1 MTRFR
6 TFIASSIG
14 IALVA
19 GIPLVAGCGKMG
31 KDKGKA
37 EERQAI
43 AVAVV
48 TADTG
53 TVIRSTNLVGT
64 LVGDQQATVMP
75 KVAGRVT
82 EIARREGSFVNAGD
96 PILYIVN
103 DIPGMDYK
111 PGPVLSPIDG
121 VVGAI
126 NVEVGQSAAPGM
138 PVATVAS
145 FSNRIRVK
153 AAVSDAD
160 LPYVKVGAT
169 ADATIS
175 AIPDQVF
182 SGRVT
187 RISPMVDAASR
198 SATVEITLPNSQ
210 RQLVPGMTASV
221 RLVVER
227 REHVVVVPLGALF
240 ATDRTRAVTIEGT
253 TVRVRTIQVG
263 LVGDEKAEIVSGINP
278 GDKVATT
285 GKERV
290 QDGETVRPIEAKSE
304 ARSPNDEGRTAG
316 DTIGSRQSS
325 VVNPVGG
332 TR

>member
-1 MTRFR
+1 MRLSR
-6 TFIASSIG
+6 TIIAGSM
-14 IALVA
+14 ALA
-19 GIPLVAGCGKMG
+19 LLAGCGKPG
-31 KDKGKA
+31 KGKGKA
-37 EERQAI
+37 EEKQAV

-53 TVIRSTNLVGT
+53 TVIRSTSLVGT
-64 LVGDQQATVMP
+64 LVGEQQVTVMP

-82 EIARREGSFVNAGD
+82 EIARAEGSYVKAGD

-111 PGPVLSPIDG
+111 PGPVLSPISG
-121 VVGAI
+121 VVGKV

-145 FSNRIRVK
+145 YGSRIRVK

-160 LPYVKVGAT
+160 LPYVKVGAS

-175 AIPDQVF
+175 ALPDQVF

-187 RISPMVDAASR
+187 RISPMVDAMSR
-198 SATVEITLPNSQ
+198 SATVEVMLPNDQ
-210 RQLVPGMTASV
+210 HRLVPGMTASV
-221 RLVVER
+221 RLVLER
-227 REHVVVVPLGALF
+227 REHVVAVPLGALF
-240 ATDRTRAVTIEGT
+240 ATDRTRIVTIDGT
-253 TVRVRTIQVG
+253 TARVRTIQVG
-263 LVGDEKAEIVSGINP
+263 LVGDALVEIVSGIRP

-290 QDGETVRPIEAKSE
+290 QDGDAVRPIEAGTAAPVQPATDS
-304 ARSPNDEGRTAG
+304 ARPES
-316 DTIGSRQSS
+316 
-325 VVNPVGG
+325 G

>member
-1 MTRFR
+1 MRLSR
-6 TFIASSIG
+6 TIIAGS
-14 IALVA
+14 IALA
-19 GIPLVAGCGKMG
+19 LLAGCGARG
-31 KDKGKA
+31 GKGKA
-37 EERQAI
+37 EARQAV

-53 TVIRSTNLVGT
+53 TVIRSTNLIGT
-64 LVGDQQATVMP
+64 LVGEQQVTVMP

-82 EIARREGSFVNAGD
+82 EIARAEGSYVKAGD

-121 VVGAI
+121 MVGKV

-145 FSNRIRVK
+145 YSSRIRVR

-160 LPYVKVGAT
+160 LPYVKTGAT
-169 ADATIS
+169 ADVLVS
-175 AIPDQVF
+175 AIPGQVF
-182 SGRVT
+182 TGRVT
-187 RISPMVDAASR
+187 RISPMVDAMSR
-198 SATVEITLPNSQ
+198 SATVEIMLPNSQ
-210 RQLVPGMTASV
+210 GRLVPGMTASV

-227 REHVVVVPLGALF
+227 REHVVMVPLGALF
-240 ATDRTRAVTIEGT
+240 ATDRTRAVTIDGT
-253 TVRVRTIQVG
+253 TARVRTIQVG
-263 LVGDEKAEIVSGINP
+263 LVGDEKVEVISGINP

-290 QDGETVRPIEAKSE
+290 QDGDAVRPIEAGV
-304 ARSPNDEGRTAG
+304 R
-316 DTIGSRQSS
+316 
-325 VVNPVGG
+325 
-332 TR
+332 

>member
-1 MTRFR
+1 MV
-6 TFIASSIG
+6 
-14 IALVA
+14 ALA
-19 GIPLVAGCGKMG
+19 LFAGCGPAG
-31 KDKGKA
+31 KGPGRGKA
-37 EERQAI
+37 EAKEAM

-64 LVGDQQATVMP
+64 LVGEQQVTVMP

-82 EIARREGSFVNAGD
+82 EIARAEGSFVKAGD

-111 PGPVLSPIDG
+111 PGPVLSPISG
-121 VVGAI
+121 VVGKV

-145 FSNRIRVK
+145 YSDRIRVR

-160 LPYVKVGAT
+160 LAYVKTGST
-169 ADATIS
+169 ADVSVS

-182 SGRVT
+182 SGHVT
-187 RISPMVDAASR
+187 QISPMVDPASR
-198 SATVEITLPNSQ
+198 SATVEVMLSNSQ
-210 RQLVPGMTASV
+210 HRLVPGMTASV

-227 REHVVVVPLGALF
+227 REHVVAVPLSALF
-240 ATDRTRAVTIEGT
+240 STDKTRAVVIDGT
-253 TVRVRTIQVG
+253 TARSRPIQTG
-263 LVGDEKAEIVSGINP
+263 LVGDDLVEIVSGIQP
-278 GDKVATT
+278 GDKVATV

-290 QDGETVRPIEAKSE
+290 QDGETVRPVEAG
-304 ARSPNDEGRTAG
+304 A
-316 DTIGSRQSS
+316 Q
-325 VVNPVGG
+325 
-332 TR
+332 

>member
-1 MTRFR
+1 MTKHQFP
-6 TFIASSIG
+6 IPKSAICNLQSAILMV
-14 IALVA
+14 ALA
-19 GIPLVAGCGKMG
+19 LFAGCGPAG
-31 KDKGKA
+31 KGPGRGKA
-37 EERQAI
+37 EAKEAV

-64 LVGDQQATVMP
+64 LVGEQQVTVMP

-82 EIARREGSFVNAGD
+82 EIARAEGSYVKAGD

-121 VVGAI
+121 VVGKV

-145 FSNRIRVK
+145 FSDRIRVR

-160 LPYVKVGAT
+160 LPYAKVGAT
-169 ADATIS
+169 ADVSVS
-175 AIPDQVF
+175 AIPDQIF

-187 RISPMVDAASR
+187 QVSPMVDAASR
-198 SATVEITLPNSQ
+198 SATVEVTLSNSQ
-210 RQLVPGMTASV
+210 HRLVPGMTASV

-227 REHVVVVPLGALF
+227 REHVVAVPLSALF
-240 ATDRTRAVTIEGT
+240 STDKTRAVIIDGT
-253 TVRVRTIQVG
+253 TARSRPIQTG
-263 LVGDEKAEIVSGINP
+263 LVGDELVEIVSGIQP
-278 GDKVATT
+278 GDKVATV

-290 QDGETVRPIEAKSE
+290 QDGETVRPVEAG
-304 ARSPNDEGRTAG
+304 A
-316 DTIGSRQSS
+316 Q
-325 VVNPVGG
+325 
-332 TR
+332 

>member
-1 MTRFR
+1 MKLTR
-6 TFIASSIG
+6 TIIAGS
-14 IALVA
+14 IALA
-19 GIPLVAGCGKMG
+19 LFAGCGPAG
-31 KDKGKA
+31 KGPGRGKTEA
-37 EERQAI
+37 KEAV

-64 LVGDQQATVMP
+64 LVGEQQVTVMP

-82 EIARREGSFVNAGD
+82 EIARTEGSYVKAGD

-111 PGPVLSPIDG
+111 PGPVLSPISG
-121 VVGAI
+121 VVGKV

-145 FSNRIRVK
+145 YSDRIRVR

-160 LPYVKVGAT
+160 LPYAKAGST
-169 ADATIS
+169 ADVSVS

-187 RISPMVDAASR
+187 QISPMVDAMSR
-198 SATVEITLPNSQ
+198 SATVEVTLSNSQ
-210 RQLVPGMTASV
+210 HRLVPGMTASV

-227 REHVVVVPLGALF
+227 REHVVAVPLSALF
-240 ATDRTRAVTIEGT
+240 STDKTRAVIIDGT
-253 TVRVRTIQVG
+253 TARSRPIQTG
-263 LVGDEKAEIVSGINP
+263 LVGDELVEIVSGIQP
-278 GDKVATT
+278 GDKVATV

-290 QDGETVRPIEAKSE
+290 QDGETVRPVEAG
-304 ARSPNDEGRTAG
+304 A
-316 DTIGSRQSS
+316 Q
-325 VVNPVGG
+325 
-332 TR
+332 

>member
-1 MTRFR
+1 MTKHQFP
-6 TFIASSIG
+6 IPKSAICNLQSAILMV
-14 IALVA
+14 ALA
-19 GIPLVAGCGKMG
+19 LFAGCGPAG
-31 KDKGKA
+31 KGPGRGKA
-37 EERQAI
+37 EAKEAV

-64 LVGDQQATVMP
+64 LVGEQQVTVMP

-82 EIARREGSFVNAGD
+82 EIARAEGSYVKAGD

-121 VVGAI
+121 VVGKV

-145 FSNRIRVK
+145 FSDRIRVR

-160 LPYVKVGAT
+160 LPYAKVGST
-169 ADATIS
+169 ADVSVS

-187 RISPMVDAASR
+187 QVSPMVDAASR
-198 SATVEITLPNSQ
+198 SATVEVTLSNSQ
-210 RQLVPGMTASV
+210 HRLVPGMTASV

-227 REHVVVVPLGALF
+227 REHVVAVPLSALF
-240 ATDRTRAVTIEGT
+240 STDKTRAVVIDGT
-253 TVRVRTIQVG
+253 TARSRPIQTG
-263 LVGDEKAEIVSGINP
+263 LVGDELVEIVSGIQP
-278 GDKVATT
+278 GDKVATV

-290 QDGETVRPIEAKSE
+290 QDGETVRPVEAG
-304 ARSPNDEGRTAG
+304 A
-316 DTIGSRQSS
+316 Q
-325 VVNPVGG
+325 
-332 TR
+332 